1 MPKPALTLL
10 SRNEIKTVHECSLEI
25 LSEIGVKIED
35 ENVVNMLKSKGLDV
49 EGKVVKIP
57 AYMVKEALAKTPRTI
72 TLYGR
77 NGKPYHVLGE
87 GKTLFNPGSAAIK
100 ILDYGS
106 TEPRPPI
113 LKDLRN
119 LVIVVDALENIKAQ
133 STALVPS
140 DIPIEASDLVRLY
153 PVLKYSEK
161 PIITGAFS
169 IEGLHY
175 MVKALSIVI
184 NDLDKKPLAIFDVC
198 PSPPLKWSRI
208 AIRNLVD
215 GAKYHVPL
223 EIIPMPQIG
232 ATGPVTIAGSLIQ
245 HNAEILS
252 GIVIAQLASP
262 GTPIIYGGSPST
274 FEMRYG
280 TSLIAGIEALLLV
293 TAYVDM
299 AKYYGIPVHGYLGLS
314 DSKQIDY
321 QAGLETM
328 LGALIATIKGVD
340 VASGPGMLEFESVQ
354 SLEKLVL
361 DDEICGLAFRYA
373 KGFEISKDTLAT
385 DVIRKVRHGG
395 HFLAQ
400 KHTVK
405 YLRRELY
412 MPKILDRAGR
422 GTAIKSIIQKA
433 REEVIRILKEH
444 KAPILDKDIEK
455 ELVEYINSVTLK
467 YGCNL
472 NTIISKYRI

>member
-10 SRNEIKTVHECSLEI
+10 SKDEIEVVHERSLEI

-72 TLYGR
+72 TLYDR

-113 LKDLRN
+113 LKDLRD

-133 STALVPS
+133 STALVPI
-140 DIPIEASDLVRLY
+140 DIPIEVSDLVRLY

-169 IEGLHY
+169 VEGLHY
-175 MVKALSIVI
+175 MVKALSIVV

-198 PSPPLKWSRI
+198 PSPPLQWSKI
-208 AIRNLVD
+208 AIGNLVD

-252 GIVIAQLASP
+252 GIVIAQLTSP

-274 FEMRYG
+274 FEMRHG

-361 DDEICGLAFRYA
+361 DNEICGLAFRYA
-373 KGFEISKDTLAT
+373 KGFEISKDTLAI

-412 MPKILDRAGR
+412 MPKILYKAGR
-422 GTAIKSIIQKA
+422 GTAIKSIIQKVH
-433 REEVIRILKEH
+433 EEVIRVLKEH

-455 ELVEYINSVTLK
+455 ELIEYINSVTLK